1 MKTNDD
7 SSSGYRSV
15 LLVPL
20 GDDFRFDRGRE
31 WDQQMNNHQK
41 LFDYINAKDEWN
53 TEVNLVSYVY
63 QNMRKIGT
71 GKEQPQTLAVQTED

>member
-1 MKTNDD
+1 
-7 SSSGYRSV
+7 
-15 LLVPL
+15 
-20 GDDFRFDRGRE
+20 
-31 WDQQMNNHQK
+31 MNNHQK